1 MKQLFGRYFAAKYTY
16 FRILFVDRQIT
27 PFHSGVKNLINNNIK
42 NIIMERIGFIGL
54 GNMGHP
60 MAKNFE
66 KAGFPLSVYNRTSEK
81 AKDFEE
87 KAAVCTHIKD
97 LIQNSDIIFTMLT
110 NDSAV
115 KAVYEEILPLDIQGK
130 LFVDMS
136 TISPEV
142 SKETAAALKIKE
154 ASFIDAPVAGSTQPA
169 QEGTLIIMAGGEDD
183 DIQRAMPYLL
193 KMGKS
198 VKHLGENGK
207 GIAGKLSINYFLS
220 TIYQGLAETVLLAGK
235 LGIER
240 SDMLEI
246 INESA
251 SGSGATKVK
260 TPMLIADQYAPAFA
274 LDLMLK
280 DILLAKNAGA
290 DFPLSEVL
298 IQTYQNAHDEGFGQ
312 DDVIGIINYLKQ
324 K

>member
-1 MKQLFGRYFAAKYTY
+1 
-16 FRILFVDRQIT
+16 
-27 PFHSGVKNLINNNIK
+27 
-42 NIIMERIGFIGL
+42 MEKIGFIGL

-60 MAKNFE
+60 MAKNIE
-66 KAGFPLSVYNRTSEK
+66 KAGFPLSVYNRSSEK
-81 AKDFEE
+81 TKDFQE
-87 KAAVCTHIKD
+87 KSTIYTEIKD
-97 LIQNSDIIFTMLT
+97 LVQNSDIIFTMLT

-115 KAVYEEILPLDIQGK
+115 KAAYKEILPLDIQEK

-136 TISPEV
+136 TISSET
-142 SKETAAALKIKE
+142 STETAAALKIKE
-154 ASFIDAPVAGSTQPA
+154 ASFIDAPVAGSTLPA
-169 QEGTLIIMAGGEDD
+169 KEGTLIIMAGGEEN

-220 TIYQGLAETVLLAGK
+220 TIYQGLAETVLLSEK

-260 TPMLIADQYAPAFA
+260 TPLLIEDQYAPAFA

-290 DFPLSEVL
+290 DYPLSEAL
-298 IQTYQNAHDEGFGQ
+298 IQTYQNAHDKGFGE
-312 DDVIGIINYLKQ
+312 DDVIGIINYLKTIR
-324 K
+324 

>member
-1 MKQLFGRYFAAKYTY
+1 MQVET
-16 FRILFVDRQIT
+16 
-27 PFHSGVKNLINNNIK
+27 
-42 NIIMERIGFIGL
+42 IGFIGL

-60 MAKNFE
+60 MAKNLE
-66 KAGFPLSVYNRTSEK
+66 KAGFPLSVYNRSPEK
-81 AKDFEE
+81 TKDFEE
-87 KAAVCTHIKD
+87 KSSVCYQIQE
-97 LIQNSDIIFTMLT
+97 LVQNSSIIFTMLT
-110 NDSAV
+110 NDQAV
-115 KAVYEEILPLDIQGK
+115 KAVYEEILNSDIRGK
-130 LFVDMS
+130 LFIDMS
-136 TISPEV
+136 TISPKASE
-142 SKETAAALKIKE
+142 ETAAALKIKE
-154 ASFIDAPVAGSTQPA
+154 ACFIDAPVAGSTVPA
-169 QEGTLIIMAGGEDD
+169 AEGTLIIMAGGSNDD
-183 DIQRAMPYLL
+183 VQHAMPYLL
-193 KMGKS
+193 KIGKS

-220 TIYQGLAETVLLAGK
+220 AIYQGLAETVLLAEK

-240 SDMLEI
+240 TDMLEI

-260 TPMLIADQYAPAFA
+260 TPLLIANQYDPAFA

-298 IQTYQNAHDEGFGQ
+298 VQTYQSAHDKGFGQ
-312 DDVIGIINYLKQ
+312 DDVIGIINYLK

>member
-1 MKQLFGRYFAAKYTY
+1 MQNRT
-16 FRILFVDRQIT
+16 
-27 PFHSGVKNLINNNIK
+27 
-42 NIIMERIGFIGL
+42 MEKIGFIGL

-60 MAKNFE
+60 MAKNIE
-66 KAGFPLSVYNRTSEK
+66 KAGFPLSVYNRSPEK
-81 AKDFEE
+81 AKDFAE
-87 KAAVCTHIKD
+87 KSTVCNQIQD
-97 LIQNSDIIFTMLT
+97 LVQNSDIIFTMLT

-115 KAVYEEILPLDIQGK
+115 KAVYEEILPLNIQGK
-130 LFVDMS
+130 LFIDMS
-136 TISPEV
+136 TISPEA

-169 QEGTLIIMAGGEDD
+169 KEGTLIIMAGGEEK
-183 DIQRAMPYLL
+183 DIQFAMPYLL

-220 TIYQGLAETVLLAGK
+220 TIYQGLAETVLLSGK

-260 TPMLIADQYAPAFA
+260 TPLLIADQYAPAFA

-290 DFPLSEVL
+290 DYPLSEAL
-298 IQTYQNAHDEGFGQ
+298 IQTYQNAHDKGFGQ
-312 DDVIGIINYLKQ
+312 DDVIGIINYLKTIG
-324 K
+324 